1 MEDVLE
7 VYHRPYDPRFP
18 NLCMDEASKQLIK
31 EKREPLSL
39 ERGNVKKVDYEYEPD
54 GMCNIFVAVE
64 PAAGR
69 RILKVTEQRTKKEW
83 AYFMREVIDGHYPQ
97 AEKVILV
104 MDNLNTHVFSSFY
117 EAFCPEEARR
127 LVEKI
132 EIHHTPKHGSW
143 LNMAEIELSVLARQ
157 CLPERIDSKQKVE
170 EHVRFWQEQ
179 RNQDETRINWRF
191 TTENAR
197 IKLKHLYPTVK

>member
-7 VYHRPYDPRFP
+7 VYHRPYDQRFP

-31 EKREPLSL
+31 EKRESL
-39 ERGNVKKVDYEYEPD
+39 PMEPGNVKKVDYEYEPQ
-54 GMCNIFVAVE
+54 GTCNIFVAVE

-69 RILKVTEQRTKKEW
+69 RFLKVTEQRTKKDW
-83 AYFMREVIDGHYPQ
+83 AYFMREVIYGYYSQ

-117 EAFCPEEARR
+117 EAFEPEEARR

-132 EIHHTPKHGSW
+132 EIHYTPKHGSW
-143 LNMAEIELSVLARQ
+143 LNMAEIEFSALVRQ

-170 EHVRFWQEQ
+170 EQVRSWQEQ
-179 RNQDETRINWRF
+179 RNQDEIKINWRF
-191 TTENAR
+191 TTEDAR
-197 IKLKHLYPTVK
+197 IKLKQLYPTVK